1 MQIINLFKHPYLSFG
16 LLFFIQINLLQLFPE
31 NEPLRWKCYHFT
43 CQTFS
48 SHQFLLCCGL
58 LLVQSSLSSSMLHR
72 PKYCF
77 FGGQILI
84 LILIL
89 NFKIHRSTTRKY
101 PIAEKQRN
109 INVSK
114 HEKLLGLNLNR
125 INFHV
130 RWSRVLWRKAKE
142 WPRKCFSPRLN
153 M

>member
-58 LLVQSSLSSSMLHR
+58 LLVQSSLSSAMLRR

-77 FGGQILI
+77 FRRTDFDFDFDFEQ
-84 LILIL
+84 
-89 NFKIHRSTTRKY
+89 IHRSTTRKY